1 MFGLP
6 GGEVVELLDAFR
18 STGIEFVLVKNESSA
33 VYMADV
39 TARLTGTIGVALTT
53 LGPGATNAYAGVAH
67 AYLDRAPVL
76 IITAQTDAQR
86 IGTHTHQVL
95 DLQACFR
102 PVTKFTAELEVESAP
117 ETIQF
122 ALSQLTSGRPGPV
135 HLGICSRVAASEAR
149 AVLAAG
155 HASPETDL
163 RPHLLVIK
171 ELLRSSAHP
180 LIVVGLGL
188 EPERPYADLRALAE
202 AINAPVIDTP
212 KSKGAVPAN
221 HPLFA
226 GTIGLTVADP
236 AYELIDEADCILAVG
251 FDVVELVKPWL
262 QDAPLIWIAPWQNY
276 DPHIAAVH
284 EYVGQT
290 APLLSLLAGTVNNQV
305 PASWGSQRVAQ
316 FRSKKTQNRIAKP
329 AAGRINPQE
338 VLRVIRD
345 HAADTT
351 VITTDVGSHKIF
363 TALAWPA
370 PTPKRYF
377 VSNGLSAMGFV
388 LPAAIAAARITQHH
402 TLCITGDAVIAM
414 VTGEL
419 TLAVAMNLP
428 VIIFMMNDNALDL
441 IRSAQQRVGKAVYGT
456 TFTNPD
462 YSLIA
467 AGYGLNYHRVDDIH
481 SCAAA
486 FQLALTANG
495 PTLID
500 VQVDPSTYPTAV
512 NQ

>member
-1 MFGLP
+1 MILVGYYMTTVAQLLAQTLHDQGARTVFGLP

-202 AINAPVIDTP
+202 AINAPLKQIV
-212 KSKGAVPAN
+212 SAN
-221 HPLFA
+221 L
-226 GTIGLTVADP
+226 
-236 AYELIDEADCILAVG
+236 
-251 FDVVELVKPWL
+251 
-262 QDAPLIWIAPWQNY
+262 
-276 DPHIAAVH
+276 
-284 EYVGQT
+284 
-290 APLLSLLAGTVNNQV
+290 
-305 PASWGSQRVAQ
+305 
-316 FRSKKTQNRIAKP
+316 
-329 AAGRINPQE
+329 
-338 VLRVIRD
+338 
-345 HAADTT
+345 
-351 VITTDVGSHKIF
+351 
-363 TALAWPA
+363 
-370 PTPKRYF
+370 
-377 VSNGLSAMGFV
+377 
-388 LPAAIAAARITQHH
+388 
-402 TLCITGDAVIAM
+402 
-414 VTGEL
+414 
-419 TLAVAMNLP
+419 
-428 VIIFMMNDNALDL
+428 
-441 IRSAQQRVGKAVYGT
+441 
-456 TFTNPD
+456 D
-462 YSLIA
+462 YSLSLESKSNITEDHQE
-467 AGYGLNYHRVDDIH
+467 GIN
-481 SCAAA
+481 
-486 FQLALTANG
+486 ALREKRKPVFKG
-495 PTLID
+495 R
-500 VQVDPSTYPTAV
+500 
-512 NQ
+512 